1 MISTI
6 PQLGLGTWKLHG
18 EQLISS
24 LRSAFSLGYR
34 HLDTAWIYHNEQAI
48 WSFLSQSSIPRSELR
63 ITTKVRFD
71 GLLTH
76 QKAPFKLSDFSYT
89 QLETRFHQTLQDL
102 KTDYLDLV
110 LLHRPSTPDNDA
122 QAFET
127 LLRLKKAGKIRQ
139 VGVSNFSFSQ
149 LELLYSRF
157 GSEIFTNQIEWHVCL
172 SSLELETFA
181 KEKKLILTA
190 YSPLAQGHLLS
201 YAPFL
206 ALAEEFQLPPAQLA
220 LAYLLTK
227 GAVVI
232 PKASSQE
239 RLQEN
244 FEAQKLVLAPE
255 IIARLDQLPKHHR
268 YCNPPFAR

>member
-1 MISTI
+1 M
-6 PQLGLGTWKLHG
+6 
-18 EQLISS
+18 
-24 LRSAFSLGYR
+24 
-34 HLDTAWIYHNEQAI
+34 
-48 WSFLSQSSIPRSELR
+48 
-63 ITTKVRFD
+63 
-71 GLLTH
+71 
-76 QKAPFKLSDFSYT
+76 
-89 QLETRFHQTLQDL
+89 
-102 KTDYLDLV
+102 V

-127 LLRLKKAGKIRQ
+127 LLRLKKTGKIRQ
-139 VGVSNFSFSQ
+139 VGVSNFSFPQ

-172 SSLELETFA
+172 SSPELETFA

-239 RLQEN
+239 KLQEN
-244 FEAQKLVLAPE
+244 IEAQKLVLAPE